1 MTQDNTTTPSSEF
14 VEEEN
19 IEQPPDAGMNDKQRK
34 RGRGV
39 TRGLAL
45 HKQNERNGKKLEVE
59 IDPMLGRSLTRRGS
73 LAVSSELGQ
82 LAPDYV
88 WPISK
93 KGQRRRIL
101 DEVILRLEVKLNIVN
116 VGDIVVRG
124 HIWRQFMRIV
134 KGRRSYYRKVYRRYN
149 ETAKEHKP
157 RCLDQQIWYDL
168 CDYWATPK
176 VQALCDKNTENRNM
190 VQHVNCQGPIPLV
203 PLYYELLNKEGS
215 GVNNKIDFFRKVRCT
230 ITGEWRNE
238 YSAEAHNRMQQKVD
252 ETKDSDQPVT
262 ADEAFHEVLGSN
274 SGCLIGVGYGPLPP
288 PKRVDTRALNECA
301 QVREQNHK
309 LTEENERLHERCG
322 HLEENMTQVTQ
333 QNEKLTEE
341 NTRLQERCA
350 NLEENVTQVT
360 EQNQMLTQE
369 NTRLQDRCDHLEKN
383 MNQINEK
390 QAVFEHFMRQ
400 QLQKGGN

>member
-1 MTQDNTTTPSSEF
+1 VNAMSSGPGMSSTKKAQMRKQGNPSLMKSGSIPKRNSVSDIPIPSSGGVGNSTVLPSPSLKRSAFLSSNATKQAKQKTTSTVFVKGVSLSRTQTLLGGSSSMLAGISSSMDGSNSRSPSPSSPITPTPNMAQDNTTTPSSEF

-19 IEQPPDAGMNDKQRK
+19 IEQTPDAGMNDKQRK

-157 RCLDQQIWYDL
+157 RCLDQQIW
-168 CDYWATPK
+168 
-176 VQALCDKNTENRNM
+176 
-190 VQHVNCQGPIPLV
+190 
-203 PLYYELLNKEGS
+203 
-215 GVNNKIDFFRKVRCT
+215 
-230 ITGEWRNE
+230 
-238 YSAEAHNRMQQKVD
+238 
-252 ETKDSDQPVT
+252 
-262 ADEAFHEVLGSN
+262 
-274 SGCLIGVGYGPLPP
+274 
-288 PKRVDTRALNECA
+288 
-301 QVREQNHK
+301 
-309 LTEENERLHERCG
+309 
-322 HLEENMTQVTQ
+322 
-333 QNEKLTEE
+333 
-341 NTRLQERCA
+341 
-350 NLEENVTQVT
+350 
-360 EQNQMLTQE
+360 
-369 NTRLQDRCDHLEKN
+369 
-383 MNQINEK
+383 
-390 QAVFEHFMRQ
+390 
-400 QLQKGGN
+400 